1 MQSLDTQSCPD
12 CSVPLLDAGDEL
24 ACPSCGMVKEKAAT
38 CTGIDSQ
45 PHQRYGPQPLGSF
58 MGTIWGTKVERATKG
73 ITGSSRNYGYLKTVS
88 DFTGREKGQDTECAK
103 MIERVSE
110 KLALPKFIGLQAA
123 AIARKVL
130 ESARTKRRMTVA
142 EVSAYSLMA
151 ACRIEGVTS
160 SNVGEILAAH
170 AVLGR
175 RVTTS
180 SIIQLSLDSP
190 VRTFAKGPED
200 YLTRV
205 LGRLSMNPNLDAK
218 LAKAG
223 VAKAAYFNAV
233 RSLALDLLS
242 NSDRIAMSGR
252 RPCALAAAAV
262 YSAEAAL
269 SMAESRGRRMTQKE
283 MADCGGTSEYTIR
296 EQCAMFFTPALAE
309 LAKRL

>member
-1 MQSLDTQSCPD
+1 MQSLETQSCPD

-24 ACPSCGMVKEKAAT
+24 ACPSCGVVKEKAAT
-38 CTGIDSQ
+38 CTATGSQ
-45 PHQRYGPQPLGSF
+45 PDQRYGPQPLGSF
-58 MGTIWGTKVERATKG
+58 MGTLWGTKVERATKG

-110 KLALPKFIGLQAA
+110 KLALPKFISLQAA

-130 ESARTKRRMTVA
+130 GSARTKRRMTVA
-142 EVSAYSLMA
+142 EVSAYSLVA
-151 ACRIEGVTS
+151 ACRIDGVTS

-205 LGRLSMNPNLDAK
+205 LGRLSMNPNLDSK

-223 VAKAAYFNAV
+223 AGKAAYFNAV

-242 NSDRIAMSGR
+242 SSDRVAMAGR

-262 YSAEAAL
+262 YSAEVAL
-269 SMAESRGRRMTQKE
+269 SMAESRGRRVTQRE
-283 MADCGGTSEYTIR
+283 MADCAGTSEYTIR
-296 EQCAMFFTPALAE
+296 ELFTNSVPFI
-309 LAKRL
+309 K